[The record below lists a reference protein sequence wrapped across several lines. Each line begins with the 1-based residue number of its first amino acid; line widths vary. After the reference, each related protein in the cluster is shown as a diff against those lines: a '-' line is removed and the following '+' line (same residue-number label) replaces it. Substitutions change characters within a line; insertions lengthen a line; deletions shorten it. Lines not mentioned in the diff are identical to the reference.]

1 MKQFRP
7 YTDTDTGVR
16 RMEDSR
22 AEQGRDTEDRED
34 TEDTEDTED
43 IEDIIDQLATGQ
55 ELESTDEG
63 TSGNTNHNDIIVI
76 VLLHHPHHF
85 PVPFYLVIQA
95 LESFCTRY

>member
-1 MKQFRP
+1 MGMKQFRP

-34 TEDTEDTED
+34 TEERKDTEDREDTEDTED
-43 IEDIIDQLATGQ
+43 IEDIVDQLATGQ

-63 TSGNTNHNDIIVI
+63 TSGNTNHNDIIVVNI
-76 VLLHHPHHF
+76 
-85 PVPFYLVIQA
+85 A
-95 LESFCTRY
+95 